1 MTAPAGSAQH
11 RARMKQTM
19 MLIGCVAGLLL
30 APAAVRAESPLGEQM
45 ESVGHAFKSLRGEQD
60 AEKGAATARSAQE
73 AVLKALPILPETVT
87 NLEDAAAKAKAAA
100 EYRLMMGR
108 LYVTFCEVEQA
119 FLAKDLAKVATLMDA
134 LKAHKKDGHTRFM
147 EKE

>member
-1 MTAPAGSAQH
+1 
-11 RARMKQTM
+11 MKQTM

-45 ESVGHAFKSLRGEQD
+45 ESVGDAFKALRGEQD
-60 AEKGAATARSAQE
+60 AEKGAVTARSAQE
-73 AVLKALPILPETVT
+73 AVLKAIPILPETVT
-87 NLEDAAAKAKAAA
+87 KLEDPAAKAKAAA

-134 LKAHKKDGHTRFM
+134 LKALKLDGHTRFM